1 MSYNRFTPDRIV
13 RQNKIMDILYFV
25 GVCYKHMNNR
35 DSVWIEA
42 LKVVEFSFS
51 QSLEIRHVYSF
62 ISLLTSLIIE

>member
-35 DSVWIEA
+35 DSVWIEDWKSLNFPLA
-42 LKVVEFSFS
+42 NLLKYAMFIV
-51 QSLEIRHVYSF
+51 SLVFWLH
-62 ISLLTSLIIE
+62 